1 MVKKDFKKVADKL
14 EKDRSMT
21 ILYGGVLLD
30 VTRFRNANYD
40 PWAAHVNDP
49 MTKLKA
55 WLDKTGYRLV
65 DLLLTF
71 DRDKSLTLDLEEL
84 KAGIKV
90 SSLSGWFPSVTWNK
104 ILCMYYRT
112 SERNNHPVEA
122 VSLYDKKS
130 ILTKDCKRS
139 GIDAVYLKD
148 IRVRLIAPQI
158 YMSYV
163 SNDVLQ
169 R

>member
-90 SSLSGWFPSVTWNK
+90 SSLSGWFPSVTWN
-104 ILCMYYRT
+104 
-112 SERNNHPVEA
+112 
-122 VSLYDKKS
+122 
-130 ILTKDCKRS
+130 
-139 GIDAVYLKD
+139 
-148 IRVRLIAPQI
+148 
-158 YMSYV
+158 
-163 SNDVLQ
+163 
-169 R
+169 